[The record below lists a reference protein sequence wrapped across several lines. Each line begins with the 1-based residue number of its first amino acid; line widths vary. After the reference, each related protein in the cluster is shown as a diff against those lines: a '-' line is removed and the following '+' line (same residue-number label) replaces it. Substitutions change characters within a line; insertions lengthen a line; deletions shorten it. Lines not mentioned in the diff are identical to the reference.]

1 MADPVFLALLYTHV
15 IFVVAWL
22 GATLY
27 SNMLLLPMMA
37 KLTPPTR
44 AELSRVVVPRSF
56 RYGIIMGSAALAAG
70 VLLYGYINFLSK
82 GSATS
87 SSGLPFIQ
95 TGALL
100 GLLGLIVFSIITNNL
115 FKKMREASTAMSS
128 APIPPGA
135 SALGSTSVMTGLQNR
150 LKVVGITGMIL
161 LVIVLALMIIGA
173 NI

>member
-1 MADPVFLALLYTHV
+1 
-15 IFVVAWL
+15 
-22 GATLY
+22 
-27 SNMLLLPMMA
+27 
-37 KLTPPTR
+37 
-44 AELSRVVVPRSF
+44 
-56 RYGIIMGSAALAAG
+56 MGSAALAAG

-82 GSATS
+82 GNATS

-128 APIPPGA
+128 APVSPGV
-135 SALGSTSVMTGLQNR
+135 STSTGSTSVMTGLQNR
-150 LKVVGITGMIL
+150 LKIVGLTGMIL
-161 LVIVLALMIIGA
+161 LIIVLALMIIGA